1 MHPPSSSSSSAAAVA
16 AGACLPRP
24 SWRGGVLLIYLAV
37 ASALTTALLLH
48 LPAPLAAA
56 TTSTAT
62 PITTSVPCASAS
74 QEASIQ
80 RYGVPAATAAATAAA
95 AATTAASAATA
106 AAAAGAA
113 QWVCAVSSAFQRHPV
128 VYSIGSN
135 AEFSFERDISLL
147 LHTSPLTFDPF
158 VPPDFAEHLNQTLD
172 FLTFFS
178 TGLSSQATLAQT
190 RAQHPE
196 QEFLTLAALM
206 ARHGHAYVDVLKLDC
221 EGCEEDVLLDL
232 ATTTAT
238 RQLPRVEWQREEE
251 EDVGVERRGGTKG
264 LAAVGFVRGGG
275 EGMVRDGE
283 IDKVPPVGQILV
295 EMHRVHNASATL
307 PVVRQ
312 LESVGYRL
320 FHSESNP
327 YDPKTCME
335 LAFIHRRLVLPPGR

>member
-80 RYGVPAATAAATAAA
+80 R
-95 AATTAASAATA
+95 
-106 AAAAGAA
+106 
-113 QWVCAVSSAFQRHPV
+113 
-128 VYSIGSN
+128 IGSN